1 MVGDGRSEQ
10 AAPSEVLLVI
20 TTIPGVGTIDDSIPA
35 GQPGGPPAIVQP
47 GSNVPTSTI
56 PDASTV
62 VPFNQDVS
70 GLGPDVSPSTP
81 TP

>member
-1 MVGDGRSEQ
+1 M
-10 AAPSEVLLVI
+10 I

-47 GSNVPTSTI
+47 GTNSPPAEDPN
-56 PDASTV
+56 AATV
-62 VPFNQDVS
+62 VPFNQGVS
-70 GLGPDVSPSTP
+70 GLSGDVSPTVP